1 MKILAVDLGNFNVKT
16 SENIIFK
23 SIYTTNEQLSDE
35 DEEVIVYDD
44 IKYFMGKGNF
54 DFEYNKT
61 QKNYLPFLLYAIALS
76 TDESAIDLVIGCPI
90 SQFQLKDVYKD
101 DLEGK
106 TFRFYYN
113 GESRKIFINRLAVIP
128 EGVSSFYTLSDSKRK
143 NNDILIIDIGG
154 RTVNV
159 SSFIKGKKDKTI
171 TFPTGMLN
179 LYSTIFNRINV
190 DGSYTID
197 KVERFINEGRI
208 TGTDKENNQFI
219 KSIFNDLKLYIPN
232 LTHYDVYFTGGGSK
246 VLDNTIAK
254 YSKAN
259 FNIME
264 NPLFSNVIGNY
275 NIAKAKWR

>member
-1 MKILAVDLGNFNVKT
+1 M
-16 SENIIFK
+16 
-23 SIYTTNEQLSDE
+23 
-35 DEEVIVYDD
+35 
-44 IKYFMGKGNF
+44 
-54 DFEYNKT
+54 
-61 QKNYLPFLLYAIALS
+61 
-76 TDESAIDLVIGCPI
+76 
-90 SQFQLKDVYKD
+90 
-101 DLEGK
+101 
-106 TFRFYYN
+106 
-113 GESRKIFINRLAVIP
+113 
-128 EGVSSFYTLSDSKRK
+128 
-143 NNDILIIDIGG
+143 
-154 RTVNV
+154 
-159 SSFIKGKKDKTI
+159 
-171 TFPTGMLN
+171 
-179 LYSTIFNRINV
+179 NV